1 MEEQEVPTEHLH
13 EHTEHAAKHSGE
25 RWTLGVA
32 LSSALLAALA
42 AVASL
47 QAGHHANEAM
57 VSQIKAANE
66 WSFFQ
71 SKSIKESQ
79 LKSKLD
85 ILEALDKP
93 VASADKSK
101 VGEYETEK
109 GKIQHEAEAKEK
121 EAQHELQTH
130 QIFARSVTLFQIA
143 ISIGAI
149 SALTKRRRFWL
160 VSLACGA
167 VGLVYFAQAF
177 LFAAGH

>member
-1 MEEQEVPTEHLH
+1 MEEPEVPTEHLH
-13 EHTEHAAKHSGE
+13 EAMEHGAKHGGE

-57 VSQIKAANE
+57 VSQIQAANE

-93 VASADKSK
+93 VAAADKAK

-109 GKIQHEAEAKEK
+109 AKIQHEAEAKEK
-121 EAQHELQTH
+121 EAGHELATH
-130 QIFARSVTLFQIA
+130 QIFAKSVTLFQIA

-149 SALTKRRRFWL
+149 SALTKRRQFWL

-167 VGLVYFAQAF
+167 IGLFFFVQAF

>member
-1 MEEQEVPTEHLH
+1 MEEPEIPTEHLQ
-13 EHTEHAAKHSGE
+13 EHMEHAAKHGGE

-57 VSQIKAANE
+57 VYQIKSSDSWNFYQA
-66 WSFFQ
+66 
-71 SKSIKESQ
+71 KSIKESL
-79 LKSKLD
+79 LKGKMD
-85 ILEALDKP
+85 TFVALDKP
-93 VASADKSK
+93 VNEADKK
-101 VGEYETEK
+101 KADEYTTEK
-109 GKIQHEAEAKEK
+109 EKIQEEAKEYGK
-121 EAQHELQTH
+121 EAAHALATH
-130 QIFARSVTLFQIA
+130 QIFAKSVTLFQIA

-149 SALTKRRRFWL
+149 AALTKRRRFWL

-167 VGLVYFAQAF
+167 VGLFFFVQAF